1 MNDADKTWEPKAPKP
16 ATAIASHRVH
26 PDKTAQYI
34 EAQKAITDAARSEG
48 RRDLSAPR
56 C

>member
-1 MNDADKTWEPKAPKP
+1 MNDADKKREPKAPKP

-34 EAQKAITDAARSEG
+34 EAQKAITDAARREG

>member
-1 MNDADKTWEPKAPKP
+1 MNDADKTREPKAPKP

-34 EAQKAITDAARSEG
+34 EAQKAITDAARREG